1 LIPQP
6 EVNYGLQFGN
16 LNILARRDGIVVQ
29 SQEQGEASGWNDTN
43 ETADRAE
50 ADRGVQ
56 ALAAM
61 YARMGEMA
69 VTKRASA

>member
-1 LIPQP
+1 MGCSF
-6 EVNYGLQFGN
+6 EN

-29 SQEQGEASGWNDTN
+29 SQEQGEATGWNDSN
-43 ETADRAE
+43 ETPDRAE

-61 YARMGEMA
+61 YARMGA
-69 VTKRASA
+69 AASTGKKQGSG